1 MSFVHLHNHSDY
13 SFLDGASKVGDLTAE
28 AARLGMPAIALTDH
42 GNMAGAVD
50 FYSAAK
56 KAGIKP
62 IIGCELYFT
71 DGKHTE
77 KGTDLYG
84 NKRSIYHLL
93 LLAKNEIGWKNLIKL
108 STAGYR
114 DGFHYRP
121 RVDYELMDLHR
132 EGIICLSGCIQSHVN
147 QTFLKKGE
155 QAALHIAGQLQDL
168 YGEDFYIELQNHGI
182 DEEGHA
188 LKFLTG
194 LSKKIGAKMVATND
208 THYLKKEHA
217 DPHDILLCVQTRSD
231 RSETNRFKF
240 TGQEF
245 YLKSEE
251 EMRALFREV
260 PEALTNTLEVAEKV
274 EFEMDFG
281 NKHFPAFKLPD
292 DAEQRDDFE
301 YLKHLAYREL
311 PKRFKVVTDE
321 IKERIET
328 ELEII
333 RLKGL
338 ASYFLIVQ
346 DFIAFARREKIPVGP
361 GRGSAAGSLVSYLV
375 GITNIDPIRYGLL
388 FERFINPER
397 ESYPDIDVDFSDSR
411 RSEVIEYVRK
421 KYGEECVSQIIT
433 FGRMLSR
440 QVVKDV
446 GRVMGIPLPEVEAI
460 SKLIPDPLQGKVP
473 PLPKVLEDVKD
484 LRDLIGSR
492 AEYRELMEMALV
504 LEGTIRNAGVHA
516 AGVVITPEPID
527 NFVPMYRA
535 TDGNLV
541 TQFDMNNVEKLGLLK
556 MDFLGLKTLTILEQ
570 TMALLHKRGI
580 DIDLDSLEMDDAQTY
595 ELFSRGDTI
604 GIFQFESGGMR
615 DNLRKLKPE
624 RLEDLIAMN
633 ALYRPGPMAN
643 VPDYIDRKLGRQK
656 ITYLHPMLGEILDET
671 YGIIVY
677 QEQVMQIA
685 NRLAGMSLG
694 RADELRRAMGKKKK
708 DVMARMMPEFIN
720 GCAKNKINKSTAKRL
735 WDLIEKFASYG
746 FNKSHSAGYALLAY
760 QTGYLKTHYPAEF
773 MAASMTVRK
782 DNTNELILFLEE
794 CKRMGVE
801 VLPPDVNTSE
811 EEFAVTEDGK
821 VTFGLAA
828 IKGVGS
834 AAIQNILGEREAGG
848 PFRSVFDLAGRVN
861 GQMVNRKVLEC
872 LVRAGAADSLQ
883 GHRKQ
888 QLEALE
894 AAVNFGQQ
902 LARERANGQV
912 SIFGEESGGMDL
924 PEPELPAVDEISAHE
939 LLAWERE
946 LLGFYFSGHPL
957 MRFSREIIAFS
968 NMAVADLSSAAENMN
983 VRMAGL
989 FTSLQRRTTRK
1000 GDPMMRGK
1008 FEDLTGTVGIVIFPT
1023 VFERIR
1029 ERLQEL
1035 GHRPVLITA
1044 RVQRRE
1050 EMSELIVEDVELLET
1065 AARRMIRAVQ
1075 FVVDETVA
1083 AQALLSLE
1091 NDLRRNPGQADV
1103 RILFRSDDGETWA
1116 FSSGRY
1122 RIDPKREILDAVE
1135 KRFGEGSVRLESVV

>member
-13 SFLDGASKVGDLTAE
+13 SFLDGAAKVGDLTAE

-50 FYSAAK
+50 FYAAAK
-56 KAGIKP
+56 KNGIKP

-71 DGKHTE
+71 EGKHTD
-77 KGTDLYG
+77 KGADLYG
-84 NKRSIYHLL
+84 NRRPIYHLL
-93 LLAKNEIGWKNLIKL
+93 LLAKNQVGWNNLIKL

-114 DGFHYRP
+114 DGFHYKP
-121 RVDYELMDLHR
+121 RVDYDLLNEHR
-132 EGIICLSGCIQSHVN
+132 DGLVALSGCIQSHVN

-155 QAALHIAGQLQDL
+155 PEALRIAGLMQDL
-168 YGEDFYIELQNHGI
+168 FNDDFYIELQDHGI
-182 DEEGHA
+182 DEERHA
-188 LKFLTG
+188 MKFLNG
-194 LSKKIGAKMVATND
+194 LSKKIGAKLVATND

-231 RSETNRFKF
+231 RNDPNRFKF

-245 YLKSEE
+245 YLKTEE
-251 EMRALFREV
+251 EMKALFSEV

-281 NKHFPAFKLPD
+281 NKHFPAFRLPE
-292 DAEQRDDFE
+292 DAEVSDDFE
-301 YLKHLAYREL
+301 YLKQLALQGL
-311 PKRFKVVTDE
+311 PKRYPEVTDE
-321 IKERIET
+321 IRERMDT

-333 RLKGL
+333 KLKGL

-346 DFIAFARREKIPVGP
+346 DFIAFAKREKIPVGP

-411 RSEVIEYVRK
+411 RGEVIEYVRK
-421 KYGEECVSQIIT
+421 KYGEDCVGQIIT

-446 GRVMGIPLPEVEAI
+446 GRVMGLPLTEVEAI
-460 SKLIPDPLQGKVP
+460 SKLIPDPQQGKTP
-473 PLPKVLEDVKD
+473 PLPTVLEEVKE
-484 LRDLIGSR
+484 LRDLIATR
-492 AEYRELMEMALV
+492 REYQELMEKALV

-527 NFVPMYRA
+527 NLVPMYRA
-535 TDGNLV
+535 SDGNLV
-541 TQFDMNNVEKLGLLK
+541 TQFDMTNVEKLGLLK
-556 MDFLGLKTLTILEQ
+556 MDFLGLKTLTILEL
-570 TMALLHKRGI
+570 TMNQLRRRGI
-580 DIDLDSLEMDDAQTY
+580 ELDLDELPMNDVETF

-615 DNLRKLKPE
+615 DNLKKLKPE

-643 VPDYIDRKLGRQK
+643 IPDYIERKHGRQK

-708 DVMARMMPEFIN
+708 EVMAKMMPEFVS
-720 GCAKNKINKSTAKRL
+720 GCAKNGINKSTAKQL

-782 DNTNELILFLEE
+782 DNTNELVLFLEE

-801 VLPPDVNTSE
+801 VLSPDVNTSE
-811 EEFAVTEDGK
+811 EDFGVTPEGQ

-834 AAIQNILGEREAGG
+834 AAIQNILGERETGG
-848 PFRSVFDLAGRVN
+848 PFTTIFELTGRIN

-872 LVRAGAADSLQ
+872 LIRAGATESLE

-888 QLEALE
+888 QLESLDPAI
-894 AAVNFGQQ
+894 NYGQQ

-912 SIFGEESGGMDL
+912 SIFGEENGGV
-924 PEPELPAVDEISAHE
+924 ELPMPEMPDVPEVFAHE

-957 MRFSREIIAFS
+957 MRYHREINSFS
-968 NMAVADLSSAAENMN
+968 STNIADLSSLGDNAN
-983 VRMAGL
+983 VRLAGL
-989 FTSLQRRTTRK
+989 FATLERRMTRK
-1000 GDPMMRGK
+1000 GDAMMRGK
-1008 FEDLTGTVGIVIFPT
+1008 FEDLSGTVGFVIFPT
-1023 VFERIR
+1023 VYD
-1029 ERLQEL
+1029 RLKEILSGIDQ
-1035 GHRPVLITA
+1035 HPVLISA
-1044 RVQRRE
+1044 RTQRRE
-1050 EMSELIVEDVELLET
+1050 EDVELIIEEVEPLEQ
-1065 AARRMIRAVQ
+1065 AARRLTRAVQ
-1075 FVVDETVA
+1075 IIVKETIA
-1083 AQALLSLE
+1083 GQELLALE
-1091 NDLRRNPGQADV
+1091 NDLRRNPGGANV
-1103 RILFRSDDGETWA
+1103 RVMFRSEDGEMWA

-1122 RIDPKREILDAVE
+1122 KIDPKRDILDEVE
-1135 KRFGEGSVRLESVV
+1135 KRLGEGSVRLESVV

>member
-1 MSFVHLHNHSDY
+1 MSFIHLHNHSDY
-13 SFLDGASKVGDLTAE
+13 SLLDGASKVGDLTAE

-56 KAGIKP
+56 KVGIKP
-62 IIGCELYFT
+62 IIGCELYLT

-77 KGTDLYG
+77 KGADLYG
-84 NKRSIYHLL
+84 NKRPIYHLL
-93 LLAKNEIGWKNLIKL
+93 LLLKNKAGWNNLIKL

-121 RVDYELMDLHR
+121 RVDYELMNQHR
-132 EGIICLSGCIQSHVN
+132 EGIICLSGCIQSHLN

-155 QAALHIAGQLQDL
+155 KEALKVAGLLQDL

-182 DEEGHA
+182 DEELHVM
-188 LKFLTG
+188 KFLTG
-194 LSKKIGAKMVATND
+194 LSKKIGVKMVATND

-231 RSETNRFKF
+231 RNDPNRFKF

-245 YLKSEE
+245 YLKTEE
-251 EMRALFREV
+251 EMRALFSEV
-260 PEALTNTLEVAEKV
+260 PEALSNTLEVAEKV

-281 NKHFPAFKLPD
+281 NKHFPEFKLPE
-292 DAEQRDDFE
+292 DAEVSDDFE
-301 YLKHLAYREL
+301 YLKQLAYRDL
-311 PKRFKVVTDE
+311 PRRYPEVTEEIRKRL
-321 IKERIET
+321 ET
-328 ELEII
+328 ELDII
-333 RLKGL
+333 KLKGL

-346 DFIAFARREKIPVGP
+346 DFIAFAKREKIPVGP

-397 ESYPDIDVDFSDSR
+397 ESLPDIDVDFSDSR

-421 KYGEECVSQIIT
+421 KYGEDCVGQIIT

-460 SKLIPDPLQGKVP
+460 SKLIPDPQQGKVP
-473 PLPKVLEDVKD
+473 PLSKVLEEVKE
-484 LRDLIGSR
+484 LRDLVNSR
-492 AEYRELMEMALV
+492 REYQELMDKALV

-527 NFVPMYRA
+527 NLVPMYRA
-535 TDGNLV
+535 SDGNMV
-541 TQFDMNNVEKLGLLK
+541 TQFDMTNVEKLGLLK

-570 TMALLHKRGI
+570 SLTLLRKRGI
-580 DIDLDSLEMDDAQTY
+580 DIDLDALPMNDAETF
-595 ELFSRGDTI
+595 EFFSRGDTI

-615 DNLRKLKPE
+615 DNLRRLKPE

-643 VPDYIDRKLGRQK
+643 IPDYIDRKHGRQK
-656 ITYLHPMLGEILDET
+656 ITYLHPKLSEILDET

-720 GCAKNKINKSTAKRL
+720 GCAKNGINKNSAKQL
-735 WDLIEKFASYG
+735 WDLIEKFARYG

-760 QTGYLKTHYPAEF
+760 QTGYLKTHHPAEF

-782 DNTNELILFLEE
+782 DNTNELVLFLEE

-801 VLPPDVNTSE
+801 VLAPDVNTSE
-811 EEFAVTEDGK
+811 EEFAVIDGGK

-834 AAIQNILGEREAGG
+834 AAIQNILGERETGG
-848 PFRSVFDLAGRVN
+848 PFSSIFDLAGRIN
-861 GQMVNRKVLEC
+861 GQMVNKKVLEC
-872 LVRAGAADSLQ
+872 LVRAGATDSLP
-883 GHRKQ
+883 GHRNQ

-894 AAVNFGQQ
+894 AAINYGQQ

-924 PEPELPAVDEISAHE
+924 PRPEMPVVAEVSAHE

-957 MRFSREIIAFS
+957 MRFHREITSFS
-968 NMAVADLSSAAENMN
+968 NITVADLPGAGDNTN

-989 FTSLQRRTTRK
+989 FASLERRTTRK

-1023 VFERIR
+1023 VY
-1029 ERLQEL
+1029 ERLREVLREIGQ
-1035 GHRPVLITA
+1035 HPVLISA

-1050 EMSELIVEDVELLET
+1050 EDVELIVEEVERLDF
-1065 AARRMIRAVQ
+1065 AAQRLTRAVQ
-1075 FVVDETVA
+1075 FIVDEA
-1083 AQALLSLE
+1083 IAGQELLALE
-1091 NDLRRNPGQADV
+1091 NDLRRNPGVANV
-1103 RILFRSDDGETWA
+1103 RVLFRSDDGELWT

-1122 RIDPKREILDAVE
+1122 RINPKREILDTVE
-1135 KRFGEGSVRLESVV
+1135 KRLGEGSVRLESVV